1 MTIYTDK
8 SKAVEEFKKR
18 FSNTALLPF
27 LCNLDSDTLFA
38 KLLAAEEIVR
48 DRLRILLEPT
58 KVLTAE
64 DTSQADIDALNA
76 TNPPTAY
83 VLDPGYDYT
92 ADFFQNNAWGM
103 LVTRRKPVIS
113 VESYKFVY
121 LDQRTPVFT
130 VPAGW
135 IRMDRKYGHI
145 RLLPTADA
153 ALLPLNAFLLTA
165 MSAGRV
171 IPSMIHLSY
180 TAGIKDI
187 RKEYPGLYEFIFR
200 VAALELIMDTFPSGS
215 DSVSADGLSQSM
227 SFDITQWLD
236 ASKGIITNE
245 YKRWSDLFNGVRVMV
260 A

>member
-1 MTIYTDK
+1 MSIFADK
-8 SKAVEEFKKR
+8 TKAVDEFKKR

-27 LCNLDSDTLFA
+27 LCNFDGDTLFA
-38 KLLAAEEIVR
+38 KLLAAEGTVR

-58 KVLTAE
+58 LVLTAE
-64 DTSQADIDALNA
+64 DTTQAQTDALDTAN
-76 TNPPTAY
+76 TAY

-92 ADFFQNNAWGM
+92 ADFFINNSWGY
-103 LVTRRKPVIS
+103 LVTRRRPVIS

-121 LDQRTPVFT
+121 LDQRTPVFQ
-130 VPAGW
+130 VPPGW
-135 IRMDRKYGHI
+135 IKLDRKYGHI
-145 RLLPTADA
+145 RLLPTIDA

-171 IPSMIHLSY
+171 IPALIHLNY
-180 TAGIKDI
+180 TAGIKNI

-200 VAALELIMDTFPSGS
+200 VCAMELIQDTFPSGS
-215 DSVSADGLSQSM
+215 SSVSADGLSQTE

-236 ASKGIITNE
+236 SNKGIITNE
-245 YKRWSDLFNGVRVMV
+245 FRRWQDIFHGVRVMV